1 MTVKP
6 SMPERLRNIVIGAV
20 LLAMAGAL
28 VLLVATNPTDADRV
42 EELGERIK
50 CPVCQGES
58 IANSPSQLARDMM
71 AIVEQRVAEGQS
83 DEAIVDELL
92 ASYSGA
98 VLLDPPASGW
108 TLVLWLAPILALGGG
123 IAVIVWWRRHPVPA
137 ETETATPVEPS
148 RSRRLT
154 PLLILAGAFAA
165 IVVVAGFFLQ
175 DRAGPNSGVADLE
188 GQNLEDV
195 SNETM
200 EAVID
205 ANADHPQVDG
215 MRLALAERY
224 YEEDNYRAA
233 FPHYLAVAES
243 QNAADPEVVTALVR
257 LGWMTWQ
264 GNGEAE
270 TAIDLFD
277 QALAIDQ
284 DSTTARYLKA
294 QVLWC
299 GSGDTEEASLLLESV
314 RADPDVDDDVRG
326 FVTADLEAIRSG
338 EACA

>member
-1 MTVKP
+1 MTAKP
-6 SMPERLRNIVIGAV
+6 SMSERLRNIVIVA
-20 LLAMAGAL
+20 LLMAMAGAL

-42 EELGERIK
+42 DAIGERIK

-71 AIVEQRVAEGQS
+71 AVVEQRVAEGQS

-123 IAVIVWWRRHPVPA
+123 IAVIVRWRRHPVREEA
-137 ETETATPVEPS
+137 ETAAPVS
-148 RSRRLT
+148 RARRLT

-175 DRAGPNSGVADLE
+175 DRAGPNSGFADLE
-188 GQNLEDV
+188 DQNLEDV

-205 ANADHPQVDG
+205 SNADHPQVDG

-224 YEEDNYRAA
+224 YEEGNFRAA

-243 QNAADPEVVTALVR
+243 QDAADPEVVTALVR

-277 QALAIDQ
+277 QALAIDE

-299 GSGDTEEASLLLESV
+299 GSGDTEEASVLLEAV
-314 RADPDVDDDVRG
+314 RDDPDVDDDVRR

>member
-6 SMPERLRNIVIGAV
+6 SMSERLRNIVVVG
-20 LLAMAGAL
+20 LLFAMAGAL

-42 EELGERIK
+42 EAIGERIK

-71 AIVEQRVAEGQS
+71 AVVEQRVAEGES
-83 DEAIVDELL
+83 DQAIIDELL

-123 IAVIVWWRRHPVPA
+123 VAVILWWRRHPGPG
-137 ETETATPVEPS
+137 ETETRPHTERATA
-148 RSRRLT
+148 RRVA

-175 DRAGPNSGVADLE
+175 DRAGPNSGVADLS
-188 GQNLEDV
+188 GQNLDEV

-224 YEEDNYRAA
+224 YEEGNFRAA
-233 FPHYLAVAES
+233 FPHYIAVAES
-243 QNAADPEVVTALVR
+243 PNAAEPQVVTALVR

-264 GNGEAE
+264 GNAEAE
-270 TAIDLFD
+270 TAIDLLD

-284 DSTTARYLKA
+284 DSATARYLKA

-299 GSGDTEEASLLLESV
+299 GQGDTEAASDLLEAV
-314 RADPDVDDDVRG
+314 RTDPAVEEDVRR

-338 EACA
+338 ETCA